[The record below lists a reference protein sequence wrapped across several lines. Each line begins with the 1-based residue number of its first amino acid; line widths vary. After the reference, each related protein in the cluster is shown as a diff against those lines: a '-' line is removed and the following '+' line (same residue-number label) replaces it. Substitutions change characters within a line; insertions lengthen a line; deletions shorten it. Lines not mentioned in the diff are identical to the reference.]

1 MPASYAISIPLFV
14 ADRFGEVAY
23 LELSQ
28 SESTS
33 KTGLHVVLLSGA
45 VNHRAEES
53 ASRARSNG
61 GGLLLAEQSAA
72 SLLTGL
78 VEPSL
83 HTAVP
88 ILLEVSIRQ
97 NVVVLHLFELYDRLD
112 SITPNVN
119 KTPNSYQGQ

>member
-14 ADRFGEVAY
+14 ANEVGEVAY

-28 SESTS
+28 GESTS

-45 VNHRAEES
+45 VNHGAEES

-61 GGLLLAEQSAA
+61 SGLLLAEQSAA

-97 NVVVLHLFELYDRLD
+97 NVVVLHSL
-112 SITPNVN
+112 
-119 KTPNSYQGQ
+119 QCH